1 MFSLL
6 LIDISETSFLY
17 CFIFRLFAREDSKHV
32 VQIVGLREVQ
42 VDSVD
47 LLLEVISMSAIIFCL
62 LQPDLLICNCPG
74 FGCKWLRGA

>member
-6 LIDISETSFLY
+6 LFETSEISFLY

-47 LLLEVISMSAIIFCL
+47 VLLEVTSMFVIIFCL
-62 LQPDLLICNCPG
+62 LQPDLLICEMCHLQRLL
-74 FGCKWLRGA
+74 FVV

>member
-6 LIDISETSFLY
+6 LFKTSEISFLHS
-17 CFIFRLFAREDSKHV
+17 FIFRLFAREDGKHV

-47 LLLEVISMSAIIFCL
+47 LLLEVTSMFVITSCL
-62 LQPDLLICNCPG
+62 LQPNSLIREICHLQRLL
-74 FGCKWLRGA
+74 FVV

>member
-6 LIDISETSFLY
+6 LFKTSEISFLHS
-17 CFIFRLFAREDSKHV
+17 FRLFAREDGKHI

-47 LLLEVISMSAIIFCL
+47 LLLEVTSMFAITFCL
-62 LQPDLLICNCPG
+62 LQPNLLICEICHLQRLL
-74 FGCKWLRGA
+74 FVV